1 MNRIAALLRLESRLL
16 LHRSAVGAIL
26 VLLAALLAGTFAVEQ
41 RRLDRERQS
50 IETKREAM
58 LTAWHEQHLKNA
70 HTAVHFGLWVFR
82 PPAPLQALEPGVSE
96 HVGRVVFLE
105 GHRRNP
111 ETLAPRD
118 LAGAST
124 SPTLSPGLLA
134 RSVGTLLFLILG
146 VTIAGRDAR
155 AGIRLPAAGTTSR
168 RPLAAARLLMLA
180 LLALA
185 VLLPVAVTTLL
196 LQGPFLAMLTW
207 CAATA
212 LLWTTA
218 AAAGLWLGELA
229 GRRAGALPLAL
240 LGWAVLAFI
249 LPLLAPSLAQ
259 RIAPVSRADFDA
271 VLKAQLTNAVDGH
284 GASAA
289 NAAFMADLLKQ
300 YGVERREDLP
310 INADGRL
317 MQADAEARIGAHD
330 KAIAQLR
337 QTLDVQDRWINAFS
351 VASPLLAHERLGTA
365 LAGTD
370 RRHLQAYS
378 DAVETYR
385 RDWVRTLNL
394 DMAKN
399 TRTGDWETAARRDV
413 FRSLAAA
420 PGLPAS
426 GHGARASAVAPFA
439 VILMFF
445 ALAVWAALRQGK
457 PRGDRA

>member
-1 MNRIAALLRLESRLL
+1 
-16 LHRSAVGAIL
+16 
-26 VLLAALLAGTFAVEQ
+26 
-41 RRLDRERQS
+41 
-50 IETKREAM
+50 
-58 LTAWHEQHLKNA
+58 
-70 HTAVHFGLWVFR
+70 
-82 PPAPLQALEPGVSE
+82 
-96 HVGRVVFLE
+96 
-105 GHRRNP
+105 
-111 ETLAPRD
+111 
-118 LAGAST
+118 
-124 SPTLSPGLLA
+124 
-134 RSVGTLLFLILG
+134 
-146 VTIAGRDAR
+146 
-155 AGIRLPAAGTTSR
+155 
-168 RPLAAARLLMLA
+168 
-180 LLALA
+180 
-185 VLLPVAVTTLL
+185 
-196 LQGPFLAMLTW
+196 
-207 CAATA
+207 
-212 LLWTTA
+212 
-218 AAAGLWLGELA
+218 
-229 GRRAGALPLAL
+229 
-240 LGWAVLAFI
+240 
-249 LPLLAPSLAQ
+249 
-259 RIAPVSRADFDA
+259 
-271 VLKAQLTNAVDGH
+271 
-284 GASAA
+284 
-289 NAAFMADLLKQ
+289 
-300 YGVERREDLP
+300 
-310 INADGRL
+310 
-317 MQADAEARIGAHD
+317 MQADEEARIGAHD